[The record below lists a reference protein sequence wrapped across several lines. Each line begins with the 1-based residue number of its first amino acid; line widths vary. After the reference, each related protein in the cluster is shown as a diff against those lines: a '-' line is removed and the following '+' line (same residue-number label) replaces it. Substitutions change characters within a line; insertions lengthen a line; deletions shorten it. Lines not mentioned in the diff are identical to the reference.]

1 MAGFVEV
8 SHPRAALRASLL
20 TLMAVAVAGC
30 SADTTRFNENPFA
43 ARNAPAGDV
52 TGSISRGP
60 AAPVARVESR
70 TLPQT
75 QAAQPLPPPP
85 RTNVAR
91 TTTGVSTGA
100 PGMGSYRPPQTQP
113 SAEVTGSIPH
123 QTYPSQARPNVQTAA
138 GTAVTVAP
146 GETLAAL
153 SRRYH
158 VSVAAI
164 MRVNGITN
172 PNSLQVG
179 QRVIIPSRGGSFAA
193 APRPTA
199 VASAPRTVP
208 SAPSFAGFHVAGPGD
223 TLSKIARRYRV
234 SVSDLAKANRI
245 PPYARIKM
253 GERLVIPAHVSAAP
267 RAPVVPPQRTA
278 QAAPVQQAPKQVAS
292 IPPQPQHQANLATPA
307 VELPASATK
316 AATGTA
322 IFRWPVRGRI
332 VTAFGPKPNG
342 QRNDG
347 INIAVPEGTP
357 IKAAEAGEVAY
368 AGNELKG
375 YGNLV
380 LVRHKNGFVTAYAH
394 ASELL
399 VKRGDKVKRGQ
410 VIAKAGQT
418 GNIGSPQLHFEIRKG
433 SKPVDPSPYLG
444 A

>member
-8 SHPRAALRASLL
+8 SHPRGALRVSLL
-20 TLMAVAVAGC
+20 TLMAIAVAGC
-30 SADTTRFNENPFA
+30 SADTARFNDNPFA
-43 ARNAPAGDV
+43 SRGAPAGDV

-60 AAPVARVESR
+60 GAPVAKVESR

-75 QAAQPLPPPP
+75 QAAQALPPPP
-85 RTNVAR
+85 RTNIAR
-91 TTTGVSTGA
+91 TGGVSTGA
-100 PGMGSYRPPQTQP
+100 GGMGSYRPPQTQP
-113 SAEVTGSIPH
+113 SADVTGSIPH
-123 QTYPSQARPNVQTAA
+123 QSYPTQARPHVQTAS
-138 GTAVTVAP
+138 GTAVIVAP

-153 SRRYH
+153 SRRYQ

-164 MRVNGITN
+164 MQANGIAN

-179 QRVIIPSRGGSFAA
+179 QRVIIPSRGGSPAVAPRAASVGSAPATVPA
-193 APRPTA
+193 APALT
-199 VASAPRTVP
+199 
-208 SAPSFAGFHVAGPGD
+208 GFHVAGPGD

-234 SVSDLAKANRI
+234 SVTDLARANRI
-245 PPYARIKM
+245 PPHARIKM
-253 GERLVIPAHVSAAP
+253 GERLVIPAQTSAAP
-267 RAPVVPPQRTA
+267 RVLAAPQQTA
-278 QAAPVQQAPKQVAS
+278 KAAPVQDAPKQVAS
-292 IPPQPQHQANLATPA
+292 IQSPHQANLASPA
-307 VELPASATK
+307 VDPTETATK

-322 IFRWPVRGRI
+322 IFRWPARGRI

-357 IKAAEAGEVAY
+357 VKAAEAGEVAY

-375 YGNLV
+375 YGNLI
-380 LVRHKNGFVTAYAH
+380 LLRHSNGFVTAYAH
-394 ASELL
+394 ASKLL

-410 VIAKAGQT
+410 VIAKSGQS

-433 SKPVDPSPYLG
+433 SKPVDPTPYLG